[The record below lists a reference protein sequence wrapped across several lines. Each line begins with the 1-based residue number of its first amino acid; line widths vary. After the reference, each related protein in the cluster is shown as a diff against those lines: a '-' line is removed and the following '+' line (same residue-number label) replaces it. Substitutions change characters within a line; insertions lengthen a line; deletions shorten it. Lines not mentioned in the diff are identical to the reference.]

1 MEELNT
7 IYDNGEG
14 FVIRSAGLPCVDT
27 RTIYTAE
34 NSVQVNGVTAPVSI
48 GGDYMADV
56 GDAVTIT
63 STLTGDGVINYG
75 DAILKVPVTRYADNA
90 PTDDEV
96 YFKATIKNNIMEA
109 TGSFSRSGDW
119 QLTAERLNFALERIG
134 ADWKV
139 VSKPLSI
146 IV

>member
-7 IYDNGEG
+7 IYDNGDG
-14 FVIRSAGLPCVDT
+14 FVIKSAGLPYVDT
-27 RTIYTAE
+27 RIVYTAD
-34 NSVQVNGVTAPVSI
+34 NSVQVNGVSAPVSI

-63 STLTGDGVINYG
+63 ATLTGEGVIDYG
-75 DAILKVPVTRYADNA
+75 DAVLKVPVTRHADNE

-96 YFKATIKNNIMEA
+96 YFKATIKNNVMVA
-109 TGSFSRSGDW
+109 TGSFTRSGDW
-119 QLTAERLNFALERIG
+119 QLTAERLNSALERIG

-139 VSKPLSI
+139 ADKPLSI

>member
-14 FVIRSAGLPCVDT
+14 FVIKSAGLPYVDT
-27 RTIYTAE
+27 RTMYTAE
-34 NSVQVNGVTAPVSI
+34 NSVQVNGVSSPVSI

-56 GDAVTIT
+56 GDDVTIT
-63 STLTGDGVINYG
+63 STLIGDGVIDYG
-75 DAILKVPVTRYADNA
+75 GATLKVPVTRYADNA

-96 YFKATIKNNIMEA
+96 YFKATIKNNVMVA
-109 TGSFSRSGDW
+109 TGSFTRSGDW
-119 QLTAERLNFALERIG
+119 QLTAERFNAALERIG

-139 VSKPLSI
+139 AAKPLSI

>member
-7 IYDNGEG
+7 IYDNGDG
-14 FVIRSAGLPCVDT
+14 FVIKSAGLLYVDT
-27 RTIYTAE
+27 RTVYTAE
-34 NSVQVNGVTAPVSI
+34 NSVQVNGVSASASI

-63 STLTGDGVINYG
+63 STLTGDGVIDYG
-75 DAILKVPVTRYADNA
+75 DAALKVPVTRYADNA
-90 PTDDEV
+90 PTDDEL
-96 YFKATIKNNIMEA
+96 YFKATIKNNVMVA
-109 TGSFSRSGDW
+109 TGSFTRSGDW
-119 QLTAERLNFALERIG
+119 QLTADRLNSALERIG

-139 VSKPLSI
+139 ASKPLSI